1 MKKIHPFVLMLV
13 MAMASSPGFAQFSN
27 PLFVPDTLAGP
38 VYNLNVAPATVNFIA
53 GTATETYGI
62 NGPYLGPTLIMRKGD
77 QVTMNVS
84 NNLGETTTMHW
95 HGMHVAPEDDGGPHT
110 AIPDGTT
117 WSPEFTVMDEA
128 TTFWYHPHL
137 HEYTADQVY
146 RGAAGMIIVR
156 DDHSDSLNLPHTYG
170 VDDFPIIIQDKSFD
184 STNRLIFTAMADTIV
199 INGTLGAYLEVP
211 AQMVRFRLLNGSNQ
225 RVYNM
230 GFPPNVPVFQIG
242 SDGGLLKNPVAVNRV
257 QLAPGERAEVVV
269 DFSLELNK
277 TFPLPTFNSEMTRG
291 VSGGPGGPGGGPG
304 NPLDSA
310 DFNLMEFRVR
320 PPTSNAV
327 TSLPNVLNSYDKPLA
342 ANAVRTRVKVMDADT
357 SGFPFYINS
366 TPFNH
371 MVVNDTVILDD
382 IEIWELSNITDVAH
396 PFHIHD
402 IQFFILDYNG
412 MPPPPTLAGRKDVVL
427 LNPGDTISFITH
439 FTDFADSTIPYMYHC
454 HNLFHEDAGMMGQFV
469 VWEQSWVSRESEIA
483 LEQGFRMFP
492 NPASDLIHLEV
503 TDQRNGLMAEVR
515 LLDLQGRELRRV
527 IPMRKDRVSLDVAGL
542 SAGIY
547 LLEVRTMDG
556 GRAVLR
562 MVKGD

>member
-1 MKKIHPFVLMLV
+1 MLV
-13 MAMASSPGFAQFSN
+13 AMVIAGSSGFAQFSN
-27 PLFVPDTLAGP
+27 PLFIPDTLAGP
-38 VYNLNVAPATVNFIA
+38 VYNLTVAPDSVNFIA
-53 GTATETYGI
+53 GTATPTYGI

-77 QVTMNVS
+77 QVTMNVT

-95 HGMHVAPEDDGGPHT
+95 HGMHVSPEDDGGPHT

-117 WSPEFTVMDEA
+117 WSPDFTVLDEA

-137 HEYTADQVY
+137 HEHTADQVY
-146 RGAAGMIIVR
+146 HGAAGMLIVR

-184 STNRLIFTAMADTIV
+184 ATNRLIFTAMADTV
-199 INGTLGAYLEVP
+199 AINGTLGAYLNVP

-225 RVYNM
+225 RVYNV
-230 GFPPNVPVFQIG
+230 GFPLNLPVFQIG
-242 SDGGLLKNPVAVNRV
+242 SDGGLLKSPVPVSRV
-257 QLAPGERAEVVV
+257 LLAPGERAEIVV
-269 DFSLELNK
+269 DFAQEQGQV
-277 TFPLPTFNSEMTRG
+277 FPLPSLNSEMPRG

-310 DFNLMEFRVR
+310 DFNLMEFRVG
-320 PPTSNAV
+320 PATPNAV
-327 TSLPNVLNSYDKPLA
+327 TSLPNNMNTYDIPPV
-342 ANAVRTRVKVMDADT
+342 ANVARTRVKVMDVDT

-371 MVVNDTVILDD
+371 MVVNDTVMLDD

-402 IQFFILDYNG
+402 IQFFIIDHNG
-412 MPPPPTLAGRKDVVL
+412 GPPPPTLAGRKDVVL
-427 LNPGDTISFITH
+427 LNPGDSISFITQ
-439 FTDFADSTIPYMYHC
+439 FTDFADSIIPYMYHC

-483 LEQGFRMFP
+483 LEQGFKLYP
-492 NPASDLIHLEV
+492 NPASEVISLEV

-515 LLDLQGRELRRV
+515 LLDLQGRELRRIV
-527 IPMRKDRVSLDVAGL
+527 PQRKDRMTMDVGGL
-542 SAGIY
+542 AAGIY
-547 LLEVRTMDG
+547 LMEVRTTNG

-562 MVKGD
+562 MLR